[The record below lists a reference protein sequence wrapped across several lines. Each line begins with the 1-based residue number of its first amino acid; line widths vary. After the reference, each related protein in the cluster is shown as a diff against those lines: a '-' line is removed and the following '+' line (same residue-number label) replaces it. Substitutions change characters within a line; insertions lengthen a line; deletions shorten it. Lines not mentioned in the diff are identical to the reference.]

1 MKKQHINGLER
12 ERERIQ
18 NIFLGRIR
26 IFMIENRKQIVMI
39 ELESDREPKF
49 NIHDSIQINF

>member
-1 MKKQHINGLER
+1 M
-12 ERERIQ
+12 IQ